1 MILKHRNVLVFSLK
15 MKNAR
20 LKAASSDETPWRTKA
35 RCRKGTFDV
44 CQVSHG
50 GNRFITHLLSLTSI
64 RSIPYYT
71 SFSISGFL
79 IIASIPIFEDLKIFV
94 QYPLLTVLYI
104 LKTK

>member
-1 MILKHRNVLVFSLK
+1 

-71 SFSISGFL
+71 SFNISGFL
-79 IIASIPIFEDLKIFV
+79 IVASIPIFEDLKIFV